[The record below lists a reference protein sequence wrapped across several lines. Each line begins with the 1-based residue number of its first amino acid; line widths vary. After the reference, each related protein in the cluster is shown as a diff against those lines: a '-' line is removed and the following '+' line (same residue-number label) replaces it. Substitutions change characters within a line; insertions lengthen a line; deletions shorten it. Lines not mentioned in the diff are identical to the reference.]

1 MVYLRGLEKEKQAR
15 TKYGRREETVQV
27 KVEINRRLGKQD
39 KTSAKVML
47 VFFKYKW
54 NQQTFS

>member
-1 MVYLRGLEKEKQAR
+1 MVYLRGLGKEKQAR

-27 KVEINRRLGKQD
+27 EVEINRRLGKQD

-47 VFFKYKW
+47 VFFNYK
-54 NQQTFS
+54 